1 MSMEAYA
8 GKHPVAH
15 VGKTYHCMAH
25 DIGVQLL
32 DEAGEVTV
40 GLLSRIGDPVDQ
52 PRAVSIETVEDV
64 DPGRVADVVEA
75 CLADWGGV
83 RDRLLAG
90 SYELF

>member
-1 MSMEAYA
+1 MSMEASA

-25 DIGVQLL
+25 DIAVQLL
-32 DEAGEVTV
+32 D
-40 GLLSRIGDPVDQ
+40 
-52 PRAVSIETVEDV
+52 DV

-75 CLADWGGV
+75 CLSDWGGV
-83 RDRLLAG
+83 RGRLLAG